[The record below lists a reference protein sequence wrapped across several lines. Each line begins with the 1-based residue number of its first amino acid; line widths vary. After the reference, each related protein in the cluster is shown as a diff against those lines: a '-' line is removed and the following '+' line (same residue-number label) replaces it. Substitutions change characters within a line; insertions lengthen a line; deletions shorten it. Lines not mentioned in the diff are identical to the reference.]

1 MNSSKTSMTRCK
13 NSRTNKGSISVDTGD
28 KNKRLELSTEKSKV
42 GGLTLGRC
50 IKEGLGVGCSR

>member
-13 NSRTNKGSISVDTGD
+13 NSRTNNGSISVDTGD
-28 KNKRLELSTEKSKV
+28 KNKRLELSTEKSTV
-42 GGLTLGRC
+42 GGLTFERC